1 MNRALVVLLLALA
14 TTPAVAQSQTW
25 SPDNGWNT
33 DIDRQT
39 KQLDDAYQKRVADMR
54 RDHDDAVRKMDQDF
68 DRSTKFFWVFFVGII
83 VLGFGGVIAG
93 AVRKRRAL
101 AYSPVIESVMT
112 PAYVAQLPS
121 GNVDVSVI
129 RLGVDGRAGKL
140 VASELDRLSKQYETT
155 SAEGR
160 SALLR
165 ELGVVLRRVRAAWQF
180 GGAVNE
186 PMRSPGEAQGVAAK
200 HVDDARVHG
209 SDVGEGT
216 GIVIVTIVVTARG
229 ELMSVDHVG
238 AEELRRA
245 LEAAAYRDPNELLGI
260 DVVARR
266 FASADELRDA
276 YPAPQIVPLAA
287 PGGNQVFCTYCGAPF
302 PMELT
307 TCPQCGAPAKK
318 DRAA

>member
-1 MNRALVVLLLALA
+1 MNRVLVALVLALA
-14 TTPAVAQSQTW
+14 ATPAAAQTQNW
-25 SPDNGWNT
+25 SPDNGWDT
-33 DIDRQT
+33 DFDQRHRQIQQDIE
-39 KQLDDAYQKRVADMR
+39 KHRAQLDQEFEKS
-54 RDHDDAVRKMDQDF
+54 RKDSETF
-68 DRSTKFFWVFFVGII
+68 EKFFWVFFIGII
-83 VLGFGGVIAG
+83 VVGIGGAIAKG
-93 AVRKRRAL
+93 ASRRRRGS

-140 VASELDRLSKQYETT
+140 VASELDRLAKQYETT
-155 SAEGR
+155 SAQGR
-160 SALLR
+160 SQLLR

-186 PMRSPGEAQGVAAK
+186 PMRSMAEAQGVAAK

-209 SDVGEGT
+209 SDLGDGT
-216 GIVIVTIVVTARG
+216 GLVVVTLVVTARG
-229 ELMSVDHVG
+229 ELMSVDHIG

-266 FASADELRDA
+266 FASVDELKDA
-276 YPAPQIVPLAA
+276 YPAPQIVALAA
-287 PGGNQVFCTYCGAPF
+287 PGGNQMFCTYCGAPF